1 MADVI
6 DYKIYG
12 NDLQLVEIEL
22 DPSEGVRAE
31 VGTMIYMEQGIEMQ
45 TSTGGGLFSGFKR
58 MLTRLVRKLG
68 K

>member
-22 DPSEGVRAE
+22 DPGEGD
-31 VGTMIYMEQGIEMQ
+31 
-45 TSTGGGLFSGFKR
+45 
-58 MLTRLVRKLG
+58 RKSVV
-68 K
+68 